1 MIRLATARAGD
12 LKPVL
17 PGEPEAAL
25 AAIRAAAARLSPE
38 HAALF
43 ATPRRD
49 DATGDRVWEAP
60 GARAVAYADLDAT
73 NRARLTAETGRL
85 LSDLRREAERER
97 AEGGGA
103 LAALWP
109 LPAEIPSFG
118 ALYAVDGRPVLAPWG
133 FVGATAP
140 GPLGLLARFDDGRA
154 WGAPPRRPWGV
165 WAATV
170 AALAAVAL
178 LAGLLVPLV
187 IWRLIA
193 PPEPAC
199 IVDPRQVDVLAR
211 LTEAEARGR
220 DLATER
226 ARLIAEIGRRRL
238 DCALPVAPPPEPPP
252 PPPSDPPPPDPPPP
266 DPPPQRSELPLPPP
280 PTPAPPPQP
289 PPPPPQRAEAPRG
302 PSLPPPGAQPC
313 DEETRSGGAGVTRT
327 RHFLGDRRGTVVL
340 EYDTARVPDRIEV
353 YRRGQLIESTPGM
366 VSGRGRLVFDH
377 TPGGDNTVDV
387 VVIGPYPGTIWRY
400 RLGCPE

>member
-1 MIRLATARAGD
+1 
-12 LKPVL
+12 
-17 PGEPEAAL
+17 
-25 AAIRAAAARLSPE
+25 
-38 HAALF
+38 
-43 ATPRRD
+43 
-49 DATGDRVWEAP
+49 
-60 GARAVAYADLDAT
+60 
-73 NRARLTAETGRL
+73 
-85 LSDLRREAERER
+85 
-97 AEGGGA
+97 
-103 LAALWP
+103 
-109 LPAEIPSFG
+109 
-118 ALYAVDGRPVLAPWG
+118 VDGRPVLAPWG
-133 FVGATAP
+133 FVGAAAP
-140 GPLGLLARFDDGRA
+140 GPLGLLARFDDGRP
-154 WGAPPRRPWGV
+154 WGPPPRRPWGV
-165 WAATV
+165 WAATL

-187 IWRLIA
+187 IWRLIS

-252 PPPSDPPPPDPPPP
+252 PPPQPDPPPP
-266 DPPPQRSELPLPPP
+266 QPDPPPELPRQQTELPLPPP
-280 PTPAPPPQP
+280 PAPTPPPEP
-289 PPPPPQRAEAPRG
+289 PRQRAEAPRG
-302 PSLPPPGAQPC
+302 PSLPPPGTQPC

-340 EYDTARVPDRIEV
+340 DYDTARVPDRIEV
-353 YRRGQLIESTPGM
+353 YRRGQLIEATPGM

-377 TPGGDNTVDV
+377 VPGGDNTVEV

-400 RLGCPE
+400 RLGCPQ

>member
-12 LKPVL
+12 LKPLL
-17 PGEPEAAL
+17 PGDADAAL
-25 AAIRAAAARLSPE
+25 STIRGVVAERLSPE
-38 HAALF
+38 HASLF

-49 DATGDRVWEAP
+49 EATGDWLWEAE
-60 GARAVAYADLDAT
+60 GSRAVAYADLDAD
-73 NRARLTAETGRL
+73 NRARLTAEAGRL

-97 AEGGGA
+97 AEGGDG

-109 LPAEIPSFG
+109 LAAEIPSFS
-118 ALYAVDGRPVLAPWG
+118 ALFAVDGRPVLAPWG
-133 FVGATAP
+133 CVGAAAP
-140 GPLGLLARFDDGRA
+140 GPLGLLARFDDGRS
-154 WGAPPRRPWGV
+154 WGAAPRPPWGV
-165 WAATV
+165 WAATI

-178 LAGLLVPLV
+178 LAGIVLPLLV
-187 IWRLIA
+187 WRLFP

-199 IVDPRQVDVLAR
+199 VLDPRQVDALAR
-211 LTEAEARGR
+211 LTDAEARGR

-238 DCALPVAPPPEPPP
+238 DCPLPAPPAPEPPATPDPPPQAPPPEPPAQ
-252 PPPSDPPPPDPPPP
+252 PD
-266 DPPPQRSELPLPPP
+266 LPLPPP
-280 PTPAPPPQP
+280 PAP
-289 PPPPPQRAEAPRG
+289 PPPPEPPR
-302 PSLPPPGAQPC
+302 PPPGPPPGTQPC

-327 RHFLGDRRGTVVL
+327 RHYVGDRRGRVVL

-353 YRRGQLIESTPGM
+353 YRRGELVETTPGM

-377 TPGGDNTVDV
+377 VPGGDNTLEV

>member
-25 AAIRAAAARLSPE
+25 AAIREAAARLGPE
-38 HAALF
+38 HAFLF

-49 DATGDRVWEAP
+49 AATGELVWETP
-60 GARAVAYADLDAT
+60 GARAVAYADLDSA

-85 LSDLRREAERER
+85 LSDLRREAERQR

-109 LPAEIPSFG
+109 LPAEIPSFS
-118 ALYAVDGRPVLAPWG
+118 ALHAVDGRPVLAPWG
-133 FVGATAP
+133 FVGAAAP
-140 GPLGLLARFDDGRA
+140 GPLGLLARFDDGRP
-154 WGAPPRRPWGV
+154 WGPPPRRPWGV
-165 WAATV
+165 WAATL

-187 IWRLIA
+187 IWRLIS

-252 PPPSDPPPPDPPPP
+252 PPPQPDPPPP
-266 DPPPQRSELPLPPP
+266 QPDPPPEPPRQQTEL
-280 PTPAPPPQP
+280 P
-289 PPPPPQRAEAPRG
+289 PPPPPAPTPPPEPPRQRAEAPRG
-302 PSLPPPGAQPC
+302 PSLPPPGTQPC

-340 EYDTARVPDRIEV
+340 DYDTARVPDRIEV
-353 YRRGQLIESTPGM
+353 YRRGQLIEATPGM

-377 TPGGDNTVDV
+377 VPGGDNTVEV

-400 RLGCPE
+400 RLGCPQ

>member
-17 PGEPEAAL
+17 PGDPAEAL
-25 AAIRAAAARLSPE
+25 DRIRFAAAQLSPE

-49 DATGDRVWEAP
+49 EATGDWTWDAP
-60 GARAVAYADLDAT
+60 GSRAVAYADLDAA
-73 NRARLTAETGRL
+73 NRARLTAEAGRL
-85 LSDLRREAERER
+85 LSDLRREAEREQ
-97 AEGGGA
+97 AEGGGP
-103 LAALWP
+103 LAGLWP
-109 LPAEIPSFG
+109 LPAEIPSFA
-118 ALYAVDGRPVLAPWG
+118 ALHAVDGRPVLAPWG
-133 FVGATAP
+133 FVGSAAP

-165 WAATV
+165 YAATA

-178 LAGLLVPLV
+178 LAGLLVPLFL
-187 IWRLIA
+187 WRVLS

-199 IVDPRQVDVLAR
+199 VIDPRQIDVLAR

-226 ARLIAEIGRRRL
+226 ARLIGEIGRRQL
-238 DCALPVAPPPEPPP
+238 DCALPAPPP
-252 PPPSDPPPPDPPPP
+252 PPQPDPPPRQPDPQPDPPPPP
-266 DPPPQRSELPLPPP
+266 DPPPQQRTDL
-280 PTPAPPPQP
+280 PQP
-289 PPPPPQRAEAPRG
+289 PPPAPPPPPEPPRAEAPRPPPG
-302 PSLPPPGAQPC
+302 PPPGAQAC

-327 RHFLGDRRGTVVL
+327 RHYLGDRRGTIVL

-366 VSGRGRLVFDH
+366 VSGRGRIVFDH
-377 TPGGDNTVDV
+377 RPGGDNTVDV

-400 RLGCPE
+400 HLGCPQ

>member
-1 MIRLATARAGD
+1 MIRLATARPGD
-12 LKPVL
+12 LKPLL
-17 PGEPEAAL
+17 PGEPAAAL
-25 AAIRAAAARLSPE
+25 AAIREAAARLGPE
-38 HAALF
+38 HAFLF
-43 ATPRRD
+43 AAPRRD
-49 DATGDRVWEAP
+49 AASGEWLWEAE
-60 GARAVAYADLDAT
+60 GARAVAYADLDAA
-73 NRARLTAETGRL
+73 NRARLTAEAGRL
-85 LSDLRREAERER
+85 LSDLRREAERQR

-103 LAALWP
+103 LAGLWP
-109 LPAEIPSFG
+109 LPAEIPSFA
-118 ALYAVDGRPVLAPWG
+118 ALFAVDGRPVLAPWG
-133 FVGATAP
+133 FVGAAAP

-154 WGAPPRRPWGV
+154 WGAPPRPPWGV
-165 WAATV
+165 WAATA

-178 LAGLLVPLV
+178 LAGLLMPVLV
-187 IWRLIA
+187 WRLLS

-238 DCALPVAPPPEPPP
+238 DCPLPPPPPPEPPP
-252 PPPSDPPPPDPPPP
+252 DPPRQPDPPPPDPPPP
-266 DPPPQRSELPLPPP
+266 DPPQRTELPLPPP
-280 PTPAPPPQP
+280 PRPAPPPEP
-289 PPPPPQRAEAPRG
+289 PRAEAPRP

-377 TPGGDNTVDV
+377 TPGGDNTVEV

-400 RLGCPE
+400 RLGCPQ

>member
-1 MIRLATARAGD
+1 MIRLAAARPGD
-12 LKPVL
+12 LKPLL

-49 DATGDRVWEAP
+49 DATGGWVWEAP
-60 GARAVAYADLDAT
+60 GARAVAYADLDAA
-73 NRARLTAETGRL
+73 NRARLVAEVGRL

-97 AEGGGA
+97 AEGGGP

-118 ALYAVDGRPVLAPWG
+118 ALFAVDGRPVLAPWG
-133 FVGATAP
+133 FVGASAP

-238 DCALPVAPPPEPPP
+238 DCPLPQPPPEPPPQRQPDPPPPETPQQRTELPEPPPPRPAPPPEPP
-252 PPPSDPPPPDPPPP
+252 
-266 DPPPQRSELPLPPP
+266 
-280 PTPAPPPQP
+280 
-289 PPPPPQRAEAPRG
+289 RAEAPR
-302 PSLPPPGAQPC
+302 PPPGPPPGTQPC

-327 RHFLGDRRGTVVL
+327 RHYLGDRRGRVIL
-340 EYDTARVPDRIEV
+340 DYDTARVPDRIEV

-377 TPGGDNTVDV
+377 QPGGDNTVEV

>member
-1 MIRLATARAGD
+1 MIRLAAARPGD
-12 LKPVL
+12 LKPLL
-17 PGEPEAAL
+17 PGDPAEAL

-43 ATPRRD
+43 AEPRRD
-49 DATGDRVWEAP
+49 EASGEWIWEAP
-60 GARAVAYADLDAT
+60 GARAVPYADLDAE

-97 AEGGGA
+97 AEGGGP

-109 LPAEIPSFG
+109 LPAEIPSFA
-118 ALYAVDGRPVLAPWG
+118 ALFAVDGRPVLAPWG
-133 FVGATAP
+133 FVGAAAP
-140 GPLGLLARFDDGRA
+140 GPLGLLSRFDDGRP
-154 WGAPPRRPWGV
+154 WSPPPRRPWGV
-165 WAATV
+165 WAATI

-178 LAGLLVPLV
+178 LAGLLLPV
-187 IWRLIA
+187 IAWRLLA

-199 IVDPRQVDVLAR
+199 ILDPREVDALAR

-238 DCALPVAPPPEPPP
+238 DCPLPEPPRPEPPP
-252 PPPSDPPPPDPPPP
+252 PPPEPPRQPDPPPE
-266 DPPPQRSELPLPPP
+266 PPPQRSELPPPP
-280 PTPAPPPQP
+280 PPAPPPP
-289 PPPPPQRAEAPRG
+289 PEPPRAEAPRPPPG
-302 PSLPPPGAQPC
+302 PPPGAQPC

-327 RHFLGDRRGTVVL
+327 RHYLGDRRGRVVL
-340 EYDTARVPDRIEV
+340 DYDTARVPDRIEV
-353 YRRGQLIESTPGM
+353 YRRGQLVESTPGM

-377 TPGGDNTVDV
+377 IPGGDNTVEV